1 MANPMQLRPVI
12 LEQSLSVAA
21 KKLARETLMFRFYK
35 YIYIYTASLH
45 SKKSK
50 KQLWMSNISKLT

>member
-35 YIYIYTASLH
+35 YIYILLLYTAKSL
-45 SKKSK
+45 KS
-50 KQLWMSNISKLT
+50 SSG